1 MDSASLFPVVML
13 AGLNSRERRRAQ
25 NSLVMTMV
33 PGPAGQ
39 RAAFAS
45 LAVTTQVKDDL
56 RKERRAVEDTAAGV
70 LRAVRVAVADPA
82 RLTTAELLRDPA
94 LAAIATDALRDEI
107 LAAAAAAVAGE
118 EGRDEVTDQAVDL
131 IAQLVAT
138 KGREDLRGRR
148 EEVRRLPRFP
158 QRGAAPPHRRRPGR
172 QRPEVAGGFR
182 GTLGRDSPVRP
193 APASGAP
200 PAHGVHHRRR
210 RRRGRPVRRGAA
222 GGGPARPGGRRRPGV
237 AGRLPLRG
245 RRHRPGAGG

>member
-138 KGREDLRGRR
+138 KGAKISEADAKRFGDFLGSLS
-148 EEVRRLPRFP
+148 EE
-158 QRGAAPPHRRRPGR
+158 QRRR
-172 QRPEVAGGFR
+172 
-182 GTLGRDSPVRP
+182 T
-193 APASGAP
+193 
-200 PAHGVHHRRR
+200 
-210 RRRGRPVRRGAA
+210 
-222 GGGPARPGGRRRPGV
+222 GV
-237 AGRLPLRG
+237 ALDGSAPK
-245 RRHRPGAGG
+245 